1 MWRCTD
7 DERGDVIVELIAKRA
22 GQQFESLEGNFGSR
36 ANTKGECQ
44 VEWSSPGTKY
54 RLGANMLGFGK
65 IPGGSV
71 SGCVLDTVEVII

>member
-1 MWRCTD
+1 MTLRP
-7 DERGDVIVELIAKRA
+7 LRA
-22 GQQFESLEGNFGSR
+22 MHPRTRNVVHLR
-36 ANTKGECQ
+36 WCKLAALVVPALCQ